1 MDKIP
6 LSEMLAEL
14 RKQLL
19 EAQDLGKD
27 APLKFLIED
36 VELEVQLATTR
47 GADGSVGVKF
57 WVYNAA
63 LTHEFTLNTL
73 LQGSVGSP
81 VASARLDLDEV
92 GATGGEAGW

>member
-57 WVYNAA
+57 WVYNADA
-63 LTHEFTLNTL
+63 KVKASDVKTQTLK
-73 LQGSVGSP
+73 LQLKVVGRDGKSP
-81 VASARLDLDEV
+81 AQIASE
-92 GATGGEAGW
+92 GAKPR